1 MIQKKKRN
9 NEESRIQSACVKW
22 FRLQYPKL
30 QRMIFSIPNGAVLRG
45 AAQERA
51 IQMQILKSEGLVPGV
66 ADLFLSVPSGDLC
79 GLYIETK
86 TKKGE
91 QSDNQKLF
99 ERDVVSQGYGY
110 VIVRSLD
117 EFMNAVRKYF
127 DRGEY

>member
-22 FRLQYPKL
+22 FRIQYPKL
-30 QRMIFSIPNGAVLRG
+30 QRLIFSVPNGAVLRG
-45 AAQERA
+45 TAQERA
-51 IQMQILKSEGLVPGV
+51 IQMHILKSEGLVPGA
-66 ADLFLSVPSGDLC
+66 ADFFLSVPSGDLC

-86 TKKGE
+86 TKKGK

-99 ERDVVSQGYGY
+99 ELDVVAQGYGY
-110 VIVRSLD
+110 VIIRSLD

-127 DRGEY
+127 DSGEY

>member
-9 NEESRIQSACVKW
+9 NEESRIQAACVKW

-30 QRMIFSIPNGAVLRG
+30 QRLIFSVPNGAVLKG
-45 AAQERA
+45 KPEERA
-51 IQMQILKSEGLVPGV
+51 IQMRIVKSEGLVPGV
-66 ADLFLSVPSGDLC
+66 ADIFLSVPSCDLC

-99 ERDVVSQGYGY
+99 ELDAVAQGYGY
-110 VIVRSLD
+110 VIVRSID